1 MRDGVG
7 FVLVFQGL
15 VFSVACRVE
24 HTLVF
29 GATCGIGFVGGC
41 GIGHTLP
48 FGSTCGTGFRNGY
61 GRSTL
66 CGFAVKVWHGIGSVM
81 GWSGLR
87 RFGPFWGWGVGWGVF
102 LVVYGLLGTIYA

>member
-1 MRDGVG
+1 MRDGFG
-7 FVLVFQGL
+7 FVSGFHGL

-66 CGFAVKVWHGIGSVM
+66 CGIAVNVWHEA
-81 GWSGLR
+81 
-87 RFGPFWGWGVGWGVF
+87 
-102 LVVYGLLGTIYA
+102 LLGVLVPIISGFVLVLFSLRLVPFLFG